1 MPWVDIMGSA
11 IQAAADVGNVEVVEY
26 LLSNG
31 ADANLAGGQYGCALQ
46 AAAIQNYDRV
56 VEVLLEHGANVN
68 AEGGEYGAA
77 VIAAA
82 GNSRWTALKLL
93 LEKGADV
100 NRTSK
105 KYGTAMYQC
114 LMNYMNQLRFPKYS
128 GEDKQFIKEIELAS
142 SVIQLLVYGG
152 ADPNISGAY

>member
-77 VIAAA
+77 V
-82 GNSRWTALKLL
+82 
-93 LEKGADV
+93 KGADV